1 MTISMYSASIP
12 VCIRMLK
19 NLVGIL
25 EKGAGHCREND
36 IDESVMVGA
45 RLFPDMFPLAR
56 QVQIASD
63 IAKRGG
69 ARLAGLEPDAVEDNE
84 KTFDE
89 LIERVRN
96 VIAFLDTLEPEQI
109 EGSED
114 RPITFRPRGADVT
127 MAGQVFL
134 LNFVMPNVYFHI
146 TTAYDILR
154 HNGVVLGKPDYLGR
168 F

>member
-1 MTISMYSASIP
+1 MTISMYTASIP
-12 VCIRMLK
+12 VCIRMLN
-19 NLVGIL
+19 NLAGIL
-25 EKGAGHCREND
+25 EKGASHCRDND
-36 IDESVMVGA
+36 IDESVLVGA

-69 ARLAGLEPDAVEDNE
+69 ARLAGLEPDTVEDKE
-84 KTFDE
+84 TTFDE
-89 LIERVRN
+89 LTGRVRN
-96 VIAFLDTLEPEQI
+96 VIAFLETLEPEQI

-114 RPITFRPRGADVT
+114 RPITFRLRGSDIT
-127 MAGQVFL
+127 MPGQVFL
-134 LNFVMPNVYFHI
+134 LNFVMPNVYFHV

>member
-12 VCIRMLK
+12 VCIRML
-19 NLVGIL
+19 NNFVGIL
-25 EKGAGHCREND
+25 EKGAGHCRENY
-36 IDESVMVGA
+36 IDESVLVGA

-69 ARLAGLEPDAVEDNE
+69 ARLAGLEPETVEDNE

-96 VIAFLDTLEPEQI
+96 VIAFLETLEPEQI
-109 EGSED
+109 DGSED
-114 RPITFRPRGADVT
+114 RPITFRLRGSDVT
-127 MAGQVFL
+127 MAGQIFL

>member
-1 MTISMYSASIP
+1 
-12 VCIRMLK
+12 
-19 NLVGIL
+19 
-25 EKGAGHCREND
+25 
-36 IDESVMVGA
+36 
-45 RLFPDMFPLAR
+45 
-56 QVQIASD
+56 
-63 IAKRGG
+63 
-69 ARLAGLEPDAVEDNE
+69 
-84 KTFDE
+84 
-89 LIERVRN
+89 

-114 RPITFRPRGADVT
+114 RSITFRLRGSDVT

>member
-84 KTFDE
+84 KTFHE

-114 RPITFRPRGADVT
+114 RPITFRLRGADVT

>member
-114 RPITFRPRGADVT
+114 RSITFRLRGSDVT

>member
-1 MTISMYSASIP
+1 MTISMYAASVP
-12 VCIRMLK
+12 VCIRMLN
-19 NLVGIL
+19 NLAGIL
-25 EKGAGHCREND
+25 EKGAAHCRDHD
-36 IDESVMVGA
+36 IDESVLVGA

-69 ARLAGLEPDAVEDNE
+69 ARLAGLEPETVEDKE

-89 LIERVRN
+89 LVERVRN
-96 VIAFLDTLEPEQI
+96 VIAFLETLEPEQI

-114 RPITFRPRGADVT
+114 RSITFRLRGADVT
-127 MAGQVFL
+127 MPGQVFL
-134 LNFVMPNVYFHI
+134 LNFVLPNVYFHI

>member
-12 VCIRMLK
+12 VCIGMLN

-114 RPITFRPRGADVT
+114 RPITFRLRGSDVT

>member
-1 MTISMYSASIP
+1 MSISMYAASVP
-12 VCIRMLK
+12 VCLRMLT
-19 NLVGIL
+19 NLAGIL
-25 EKGAGHCREND
+25 EKGAAHCREND
-36 IDESVMVGA
+36 IDETVLVGA

-69 ARLAGLEPDAVEDNE
+69 ARLAGLEPETVEDKE

-96 VIAFLDTLEPEQI
+96 VIAFLETLKPEQI

-114 RPITFRPRGADVT
+114 RSITFRLRGADVT
-127 MAGQVFL
+127 MPGQVFL
-134 LNFVMPNVYFHI
+134 LNFVLPNVYFHI

-154 HNGVVLGKPDYLGR
+154 HNGVVLGKPDYLGQ

>member
-63 IAKRGG
+63 IV
-69 ARLAGLEPDAVEDNE
+69 AGLEPDAVEDNE

-114 RPITFRPRGADVT
+114 RPITFRLRGADVT

>member
-1 MTISMYSASIP
+1 
-12 VCIRMLK
+12 MLN

-84 KTFDE
+84 KTFHE

-114 RPITFRPRGADVT
+114 RPITFRLRGADVT

>member
-1 MTISMYSASIP
+1 
-12 VCIRMLK
+12 MLN

-114 RPITFRPRGADVT
+114 RPITFRLRGSDVT

>member
-12 VCIRMLK
+12 VCIRMLN

-69 ARLAGLEPDAVEDNE
+69 SRLAGLEPDAVEDNE

-114 RPITFRPRGADVT
+114 RPITFRLRGSDVT

>member
-1 MTISMYSASIP
+1 
-12 VCIRMLK
+12 MLN

-114 RPITFRPRGADVT
+114 RSITFRLRGSDVT

>member
-12 VCIRMLK
+12 VCIRMLN

-96 VIAFLDTLEPEQI
+96 VIAFLDTLEP
-109 EGSED
+109 
-114 RPITFRPRGADVT
+114 
-127 MAGQVFL
+127 
-134 LNFVMPNVYFHI
+134 
-146 TTAYDILR
+146 
-154 HNGVVLGKPDYLGR
+154 
-168 F
+168 

>member
-12 VCIRMLK
+12 VCIRMLN

-114 RPITFRPRGADVT
+114 RSITFRLRGSDVT

>member
-1 MTISMYSASIP
+1 
-12 VCIRMLK
+12 MLN

-109 EGSED
+109 EGSGD
-114 RPITFRPRGADVT
+114 RPITFRLRGSDVT

>member
-12 VCIRMLK
+12 VCIRMLN

-114 RPITFRPRGADVT
+114 RPITFRLRGSDVT

-146 TTAYDILR
+146 T
-154 HNGVVLGKPDYLGR
+154 
-168 F
+168 

>member
-12 VCIRMLK
+12 VCIRMLN

-114 RPITFRPRGADVT
+114 RPITFRLRGSDVT

>member
-84 KTFDE
+84 KTFHE

-114 RPITFRPRGADVT
+114 RPITFRLRGSDVT

>member
-1 MTISMYSASIP
+1 
-12 VCIRMLK
+12 MLK

-84 KTFDE
+84 KTFHE

-114 RPITFRPRGADVT
+114 RPITFRLRGADVT

>member
-114 RPITFRPRGADVT
+114 RPITFRLRGSDVT